1 MLKLKVK
8 AIIFDMDGV
17 ITNTM
22 PAHFSVWKRIFKEE
36 GIDVT
41 KCEIYLRE
49 GQPGIVTIKEIFK
62 ERGRHFDERQARAIL
77 AKKER
82 LFKKII
88 NPLARI
94 PCPPSAGEAMPVD
107 GWRMGTSPHM
117 GQTKRAHGLCPRGSR
132 RRFIPDSR
140 SFLHLLKK
148 KGFLL
153 ALVTGTSAHEVR
165 RILPKYLRDLFSV
178 IVTGNDVKRG
188 KPHPEPYLK
197 ALKKL
202 KLKAKD
208 VAVIENAPF
217 GIDSAKRA
225 KLTCLALSTSLSKAY
240 LKDADFIFPSF
251 KSLRDRVSFITV

>member
-62 ERGRHFDERQARAIL
+62 ERGRHFDKRRARTIL

-88 NPLARI
+88 
-94 PCPPSAGEAMPVD
+94 
-107 GWRMGTSPHM
+107 
-117 GQTKRAHGLCPRGSR
+117 K

-140 SFLHLLKK
+140 SFLHLLKN
-148 KGFLL
+148 KGFRL

-178 IVTGNDVKRG
+178 IVTGDDVKRG
-188 KPHPEPYLK
+188 KPHPEPYLI

-202 KLKAKD
+202 KLKTKD

-225 KLTCLALSTSLSKAY
+225 KLTCLALSTSLPKTY

-251 KSLRDRVSFITV
+251 KALRRKVSLRND

>member
-1 MLKLKVK
+1 MLKLNVK

-22 PAHFSVWKRIFKEE
+22 PAHFRAWKKIFKGE
-36 GIDVT
+36 GIDAT

-62 ERGRHFDERQARAIL
+62 EHGRYFDERQARAIL

-82 LFKKII
+82 LFKKI
-88 NPLARI
+88 
-94 PCPPSAGEAMPVD
+94 V
-107 GWRMGTSPHM
+107 
-117 GQTKRAHGLCPRGSR
+117 R
-132 RRFIPDSR
+132 RRFVSGAR
-140 SFLHLLKK
+140 SFLHMLKN
-148 KGFLL
+148 KGFRL
-153 ALVTGTSAHEVR
+153 ALVTGTSGHEVR

-178 IVTGNDVKRG
+178 IVTGDDVKRG

-197 ALKKL
+197 ALRKL
-202 KLKAKD
+202 KLRAKD

-225 KLTCLALSTSLSKAY
+225 KLTCLALSTSLPKTY

-251 KSLRDRVSFITV
+251 KSLRNRVSFITA